1 MNLKTFTTIKLVAV
15 IIIAAACSLTVSINN
30 YLIALIAVILG
41 SLFVLLM
48 RNRVKEIMADE
59 RDYEIGGKAA
69 RYAMQIYSWI
79 AVVAM
84 FLLLWQKNLNPSYEP
99 IAYTLAYSTC
109 LLLITYSLMFKYF
122 SKYSLDK
129 KKTLYSVIAV
139 IIFLV
144 ILIGGVRLFSG
155 EDDWICSQGQWVK
168 HGNPSFPAPST
179 ECHK

>member
-1 MNLKTFTTIKLVAV
+1 MNLKTFTLIKLAAV
-15 IIIAAACSLTVSINN
+15 ILIAAACSMAVSLNN
-30 YLIALIAVILG
+30 YLVALVAVILG
-41 SLFVLLM
+41 SLFVLFM
-48 RNRVKEIMADE
+48 RGRVKEIVADE

-109 LLLITYSLMFKYF
+109 LLLVTYSLLFKYF
-122 SKYSLDK
+122 SKYSLDNK
-129 KKTLYSVIAV
+129 KALYSVLAL

-144 ILIGGVRLFSG
+144 ILVAGLRLFSG
-155 EDDWICSQGQWVK
+155 EDDWICFQGQWVK
-168 HGNPSFPAPST
+168 HGSPSFPAPST
-179 ECHK
+179 ECKK